1 MLVVSVVSLKGGV
14 GKTSVT
20 LGLAGAAWDRGLRTL
35 VIDLDP
41 QANATTVLDPGSIA
55 RTMVDVLG
63 EPRPG
68 GLRTAIARSGWGPE
82 VDIAPAER
90 ALDRLNAPVEGGAVR
105 LRVAMTG
112 LDGYDLV
119 LIDSPPS
126 LGELTRNALAA
137 SHRALVIAE
146 PSLFALQGAQQALE
160 AVEAIRAHN
169 LRLQPAGIVVNR
181 LRAQST
187 EHRFR
192 MDELHAAYGDLLFD
206 PPVPDRTAIQQ
217 SEGAC
222 VPVQAWRSQGAR
234 EVADAFD
241 DHLDRLLALARSA
254 ADAGPLARR
263 SSP

>member
-1 MLVVSVVSLKGGV
+1 M
-14 GKTSVT
+14 
-20 LGLAGAAWDRGLRTL
+20 
-35 VIDLDP
+35 
-41 QANATTVLDPGSIA
+41 
-55 RTMVDVLG
+55 
-63 EPRPG
+63 
-68 GLRTAIARSGWGPE
+68 
-82 VDIAPAER
+82 
-90 ALDRLNAPVEGGAVR
+90 R

-263 SSP
+263 STP